1 MKKLIRI
8 TTVPLSLEK
17 LLENQGQYFK
27 AFYDITFISS
37 NPEQLK
43 QTAEKQGVS
52 YFPLGMTR
60 KITPLQ
66 DLRCLIQLYHFLRK
80 EKPLIVHTHTPKAG
94 IVGMLAAR
102 LAGVPIRL
110 HTIAGLPLMETKGL
124 KRWLLILVE
133 RITYF
138 CATKVYP
145 NAEGLLKFVL
155 QNRLAPRKKLKVIG
169 KGSSNGIDTSYFSKD
184 EVEETKVS
192 SLRES
197 LKIKSSDFIFCFV
210 GRLVGDKGVN
220 ELVHAFCEVQNEIP
234 GAKLLLVGPYE
245 TDLDP
250 LEKITQKR
258 INTNP
263 NIITTGFQAD
273 IRPYLVLSDTFVF
286 PSYREGFPNVVL
298 QAIAMEV
305 PCIVSDINGCN
316 EIIREGE
323 TGAIVPP
330 KQTQPL
336 VDKMVLFYHEK
347 NVVQKFINTA
357 KSEVATNY
365 DRLQFWKSLL
375 EEYKY
380 QEQYVSRH

>member
-1 MKKLIRI
+1 VKKLIRI

-192 SLRES
+192 LLRES

-234 GAKLLLVGPYE
+234 EAKLLLVGPYE

-347 NVVQKFINTA
+347 KGVQKFIDQA

-365 DRLQFWKSLL
+365 DRPQFWKSLL

-380 QEQYVSRH
+380 QEQYVSRY

>member
-155 QNRLAPRKKLKVIG
+155 ENRLAPRKKLKVIG
-169 KGSSNGIDTSYFSKD
+169 KGSSNGIDTSYFSKGQ
-184 EVEETKVS
+184 VEETKVS
-192 SLRES
+192 VLRES

-234 GAKLLLVGPYE
+234 EAKLLLVGPYE

>member
-43 QTAEKQGVS
+43 QTAENQGVS

-330 KQTQPL
+330 KQPQPL

>member
-52 YFPLGMTR
+52 YFPLEMTR

-323 TGAIVPP
+323 TGAIIPP

-336 VDKMVLFYHEK
+336 IDKMVLFYHEK
-347 NVVQKFINTA
+347 KVVQKFINTA

>member
-37 NPEQLK
+37 NPAQLK

-52 YFPLGMTR
+52 YFPLEMTR

-155 QNRLAPRKKLKVIG
+155 ENRLAPRKKLKVIG
-169 KGSSNGIDTSYFSKD
+169 KGSSNGIDTSYFSKGQ
-184 EVEETKVS
+184 VEETKVS
-192 SLRES
+192 VLRES

-234 GAKLLLVGPYE
+234 EAKLLLVGPYE

>member
-52 YFPLGMTR
+52 YFPLEMTR

-184 EVEETKVS
+184 EVEEKKVS
-192 SLRES
+192 LLRES

-220 ELVHAFCEVQNEIP
+220 ELVHAFCEVQDEIP
-234 GAKLLLVGPYE
+234 DAKLLLVGPYE

-323 TGAIVPP
+323 TGAIIPP

-336 VDKMVLFYHEK
+336 IDKMVLFYHEK
-347 NVVQKFINTA
+347 KVVQKFINTA

>member
-52 YFPLGMTR
+52 YFPLDMTR

-102 LAGVPIRL
+102 LAGIPIRL

-133 RITYF
+133 RLTYF

-184 EVEETKVS
+184 EIEETKVS
-192 SLRES
+192 ALRES

-234 GAKLLLVGPYE
+234 DAKLLLVGPYE

-323 TGAIVPP
+323 TGAIIPP

-347 NVVQKFINTA
+347 KVVQKFINTA

>member
-52 YFPLGMTR
+52 YFPLEMTR

-133 RITYF
+133 RLTYF

-192 SLRES
+192 LLRES

-234 GAKLLLVGPYE
+234 DAKLLLVGPYE

-323 TGAIVPP
+323 TGAIIPP
-330 KQTQPL
+330 KQTQSL
-336 VDKMVLFYHEK
+336 VDKMVFFYQEK
-347 NVVQKFINTA
+347 KVVQKFINTA

>member
-52 YFPLGMTR
+52 YFPLEMTR

-184 EVEETKVS
+184 EVEEKKVS
-192 SLRES
+192 LLRES

-220 ELVHAFCEVQNEIP
+220 ELVHAFCEVQDEIP
-234 GAKLLLVGPYE
+234 DAKLLLVGPYE

-263 NIITTGFQAD
+263 NIITIGFQAD

>member
-192 SLRES
+192 LLRES

-234 GAKLLLVGPYE
+234 EAKLLLVGPYE

-347 NVVQKFINTA
+347 KGVQKFIDQA

-365 DRLQFWKSLL
+365 DRPQFWKSLL

-380 QEQYVSRH
+380 QEQYVSRY

>member
-192 SLRES
+192 L
-197 LKIKSSDFIFCFV
+197 
-210 GRLVGDKGVN
+210 
-220 ELVHAFCEVQNEIP
+220 
-234 GAKLLLVGPYE
+234 
-245 TDLDP
+245 
-250 LEKITQKR
+250 
-258 INTNP
+258 NT
-263 NIITTGFQAD
+263 
-273 IRPYLVLSDTFVF
+273 R
-286 PSYREGFPNVVL
+286 
-298 QAIAMEV
+298 
-305 PCIVSDINGCN
+305 
-316 EIIREGE
+316 
-323 TGAIVPP
+323 
-330 KQTQPL
+330 
-336 VDKMVLFYHEK
+336 
-347 NVVQKFINTA
+347 
-357 KSEVATNY
+357 
-365 DRLQFWKSLL
+365 
-375 EEYKY
+375 
-380 QEQYVSRH
+380 

>member
-52 YFPLGMTR
+52 YFPLEMTR

-220 ELVHAFCEVQNEIP
+220 ELVHAFCEVQDEIP
-234 GAKLLLVGPYE
+234 DAKLLLVGPYE

-263 NIITTGFQAD
+263 NIMTTGFQAD

-323 TGAIVPP
+323 TGAIIPP

-336 VDKMVLFYHEK
+336 IDKMVLFYHEK
-347 NVVQKFINTA
+347 KVVQKFINTA

>member
-52 YFPLGMTR
+52 YFPLDMTR

-102 LAGVPIRL
+102 LAGIPIRL

-133 RITYF
+133 RLTYF

-192 SLRES
+192 ALRKS
-197 LKIKSSDFIFCFV
+197 LKIKASDFIFCFV

-234 GAKLLLVGPYE
+234 DAKLLLVGPYE

-258 INTNP
+258 ININP

-323 TGAIVPP
+323 TGAIIPP

-347 NVVQKFINTA
+347 KVVQKFINTA

>member
-37 NPEQLK
+37 NPAQLK

-52 YFPLGMTR
+52 YFPLEMTR

-102 LAGVPIRL
+102 LAGIPIRL

-155 QNRLAPRKKLKVIG
+155 ENRLAPRKKLKVIG
-169 KGSSNGIDTSYFSKD
+169 KGSSNGIDTSYFSKGQ
-184 EVEETKVS
+184 VEEIKVS
-192 SLRES
+192 VLRES

-220 ELVHAFCEVQNEIP
+220 ELVHAFCEVQDEIP
-234 GAKLLLVGPYE
+234 DAKLLLVGPYE

-323 TGAIVPP
+323 TGAIIPP

-336 VDKMVLFYHEK
+336 VDKMVLFYQEK
-347 NVVQKFINTA
+347 KVVQKFISTA

>member
-37 NPEQLK
+37 NPAQLK

-52 YFPLGMTR
+52 YFPLEMTR

-102 LAGVPIRL
+102 LAGIPIRL

-155 QNRLAPRKKLKVIG
+155 ENRLAPRKKLKVIG
-169 KGSSNGIDTSYFSKD
+169 KGSSNGIDTSYFSKGQ
-184 EVEETKVS
+184 VEEIKVS
-192 SLRES
+192 VLRES

-220 ELVHAFCEVQNEIP
+220 ELVHAFCEVQDEIP
-234 GAKLLLVGPYE
+234 DAKLLLVGPYE

-323 TGAIVPP
+323 TGAIIPP

-336 VDKMVLFYHEK
+336 VDKMVLFYQEK
-347 NVVQKFINTA
+347 KVVQKFISTA

-380 QEQYVSRH
+380 QEQYVSRY

>member
-1 MKKLIRI
+1 M
-8 TTVPLSLEK
+8 SE
-17 LLENQGQYFK
+17 
-27 AFYDITFISS
+27 
-37 NPEQLK
+37 
-43 QTAEKQGVS
+43 
-52 YFPLGMTR
+52 
-60 KITPLQ
+60 
-66 DLRCLIQLYHFLRK
+66 
-80 EKPLIVHTHTPKAG
+80 
-94 IVGMLAAR
+94 
-102 LAGVPIRL
+102 
-110 HTIAGLPLMETKGL
+110 
-124 KRWLLILVE
+124 
-133 RITYF
+133 
-138 CATKVYP
+138 
-145 NAEGLLKFVL
+145 
-155 QNRLAPRKKLKVIG
+155 APR
-169 KGSSNGIDTSYFSKD
+169 
-184 EVEETKVS
+184 EV
-192 SLRES
+192 
-197 LKIKSSDFIFCFV
+197 
-210 GRLVGDKGVN
+210 
-220 ELVHAFCEVQNEIP
+220 
-234 GAKLLLVGPYE
+234 KLLLVGPYE

>member
-234 GAKLLLVGPYE
+234 EAKLLLVGPYE

-347 NVVQKFINTA
+347 KGVQKFIDQA

-365 DRLQFWKSLL
+365 DRPQFWKSLL

-380 QEQYVSRH
+380 QEQYVSRY

>member
-37 NPEQLK
+37 NPAQLK

-52 YFPLGMTR
+52 YFPLEMTR

-102 LAGVPIRL
+102 LAGIPIRL

-145 NAEGLLKFVL
+145 NAEGLLKFVIE
-155 QNRLAPRKKLKVIG
+155 NRLAPRKKLKVIG
-169 KGSSNGIDTSYFSKD
+169 KGSSNGIDTSYFSKGQ
-184 EVEETKVS
+184 VEETKVS
-192 SLRES
+192 VLRES

-234 GAKLLLVGPYE
+234 EAKLLLVGPYE

-347 NVVQKFINTA
+347 KGVQKFIDQA

-365 DRLQFWKSLL
+365 DRPQFWKSLL

-380 QEQYVSRH
+380 QEQYVSRY

>member
-330 KQTQPL
+330 KQPQPL

>member
-37 NPEQLK
+37 NPAQLK

-52 YFPLGMTR
+52 YFPLEMTR

-102 LAGVPIRL
+102 LAGIPIRL

-145 NAEGLLKFVL
+145 NAEGLLKFIL
-155 QNRLAPRKKLKVIG
+155 ENRLAPRKKLKVIG
-169 KGSSNGIDTSYFSKD
+169 KGSSNGIDTSYFSKGQI
-184 EVEETKVS
+184 EETKVS
-192 SLRES
+192 VLRES

-234 GAKLLLVGPYE
+234 EAKLLLVGPYE

-347 NVVQKFINTA
+347 KGVQKFIDQA

-365 DRLQFWKSLL
+365 DRPQFWKSLL

-380 QEQYVSRH
+380 QEQYVSRY

>member
-1 MKKLIRI
+1 VKKLIRI

-37 NPEQLK
+37 NPAQLK

-52 YFPLGMTR
+52 YFPLEMTR

-155 QNRLAPRKKLKVIG
+155 ENRLAPRKKLKVIG
-169 KGSSNGIDTSYFSKD
+169 KGSSNGIDTSYFSKGQ
-184 EVEETKVS
+184 VEETKVS
-192 SLRES
+192 VLRES

-234 GAKLLLVGPYE
+234 EAKLLLVGPYE

>member
-37 NPEQLK
+37 NPAQLK

-52 YFPLGMTR
+52 YFPLEMTR

-102 LAGVPIRL
+102 LAGIPIRL

-145 NAEGLLKFVL
+145 NAEGLLKFVIE
-155 QNRLAPRKKLKVIG
+155 NRLAPRKKLKVIG
-169 KGSSNGIDTSYFSKD
+169 KGSSNGIDTSYFSKGQ
-184 EVEETKVS
+184 VEETEVS
-192 SLRES
+192 VLRES

-234 GAKLLLVGPYE
+234 EAKLLLVGPYE

-347 NVVQKFINTA
+347 KGVQKFIDQA

-365 DRLQFWKSLL
+365 DRPQFWKSLL

-380 QEQYVSRH
+380 QEQYVSRY